1 MTGGE
6 NPMEDQKDRFGETM
20 RLLERAQEDI
30 YFSAK
35 DRELIEKL
43 KAQLKKIERP
53 AAENQFRCPKC
64 PGRLESYE
72 FMQFT
77 LDHCPSCGG
86 VWLDKG
92 ELEGILKKVTRS
104 SVAATVKNFLFGDE
118 HQQEG
123 RK

>member
-1 MTGGE
+1 MID
-6 NPMEDQKDRFGETM
+6 DQKGRFGEAM

-30 YFSAK
+30 YFDAK

-53 AAENQFRCPKC
+53 AAGDKFQCPKC
-64 PGRLESYE
+64 PRQLESYE

-77 LDHCPSCGG
+77 LEHCPDCGG

-92 ELEGILKKVTRS
+92 ELESILKRVTRS
-104 SVAATVKNFLFGDE
+104 SAAATVKHLD
-118 HQQEG
+118 
-123 RK
+123 RKSVV

>member
-1 MTGGE
+1 
-6 NPMEDQKDRFGETM
+6 MEDQKDRFGEAM

-30 YFSAK
+30 YFAAK

-53 AAENQFRCPKC
+53 ATENQFQCPKC
-64 PGRLESYE
+64 PRQLESYE

-77 LDHCPSCGG
+77 LDHCPGCGG
-86 VWLDKG
+86 LWLDKG

-104 SVAATVKNFLFGDE
+104 SVAATVKSFLFGDE
-118 HQQEG
+118 HLQEG

>member
-1 MTGGE
+1 
-6 NPMEDQKDRFGETM
+6 MEDQKDHFGEAM

-30 YFSAK
+30 YFAAK

-53 AAENQFRCPKC
+53 AAENQFQCPKC
-64 PGRLESYE
+64 PGQLESYE

-77 LDHCPSCGG
+77 LDHCPRCGG

-104 SVAATVKNFLFGDE
+104 SLGATFRSFLFGSE
-118 HQQEG
+118 T
-123 RK
+123 